1 MPSGLSDVLPI
12 VLAIAA
18 VVIPIAAIL
27 GILARRRNERIPF
40 WNRFR
45 ESNPPP
51 DNGQDDA

>member
-1 MPSGLSDVLPI
+1 LAVAAVVLPI
-12 VLAIAA
+12 A
-18 VVIPIAAIL
+18 VIL